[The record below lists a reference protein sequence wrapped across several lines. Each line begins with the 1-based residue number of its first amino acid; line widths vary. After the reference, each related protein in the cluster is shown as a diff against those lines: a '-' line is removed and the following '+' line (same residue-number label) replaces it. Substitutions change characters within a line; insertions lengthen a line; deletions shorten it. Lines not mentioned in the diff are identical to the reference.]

1 MDNSA
6 EQPQKE
12 IILSQGNL
20 YQEDTFTDLHVD
32 SIRMLSPIKSDGTAD
47 FTPTPLFVDQ
57 ARIMSPEGP
66 MDPCLFSVLS
76 MQNH

>member
-32 SIRMLSPIKSDGTAD
+32 SIHMLSP
-47 FTPTPLFVDQ
+47 
-57 ARIMSPEGP
+57 
-66 MDPCLFSVLS
+66 
-76 MQNH
+76 